1 MSLFQGGGGGRA
13 MMDNITNFTVLFLKS
28 FLIYYKVPENPKK
41 IIWFF
46 TVTMVDSMAMDAFER
61 LRLKGLNIYHFN
73 QFR

>member
-28 FLIYYKVPENPKK
+28 FLIYYKVSENPKK
-41 IIWFF
+41 NIWFF

>member
-46 TVTMVDSMAMDAFER
+46 TVTMVDSMAMDAFES